1 MPPCHPPA
9 WRLPRLLSRGVSG
22 GRNIV
27 LTGFMGTGKTAVGR
41 ALARRTGRDLVDT
54 DAVVAERAGPI
65 SEIFDRLGE
74 GEFRRLE
81 REAALEAAGRTGLVV
96 ATGGATMLDPAS
108 RDALAATGDVV
119 CLTAGVDAIV
129 ERVSAGGGPASRP
142 LLAGGHPGEDLRVR
156 VEALLAER
164 AEGYARFPQVDTTG
178 LSPFEAASAVL
189 AAIDALLD
197 P

>member
-1 MPPCHPPA
+1 
-9 WRLPRLLSRGVSG
+9 
-22 GRNIV
+22 
-27 LTGFMGTGKTAVGR
+27 MGTGKTAVGR
-41 ALARRTGRDLVDT
+41 SLARRTGRELVDT

-96 ATGGATMLDPAS
+96 ATGGATMLDPVS
-108 RDALAATGDVV
+108 RDALATTGYVV

-129 ERVSAGGGPASRP
+129 ERVAAGGGAARRP
-142 LLAGGHPGEDLRVR
+142 LLAGGRPGEDLRDR

-178 LSPFEAASAVL
+178 LSPSEAADAVL
-189 AAIDALLD
+189 ALISGLRVSD
-197 P
+197 PPEL